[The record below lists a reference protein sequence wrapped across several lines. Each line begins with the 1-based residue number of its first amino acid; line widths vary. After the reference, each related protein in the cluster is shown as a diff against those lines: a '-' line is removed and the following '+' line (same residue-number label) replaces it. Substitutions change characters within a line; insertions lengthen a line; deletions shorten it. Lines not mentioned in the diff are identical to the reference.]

1 MVNVSLLSYDRNP
14 EQCRTYPCLV
24 TLKSLSCNYN
34 SQEGV
39 EARRYVI
46 QCVLEKM
53 RKCIKKSVNYEQVK
67 ELT

>member
-1 MVNVSLLSYDRNP
+1 M
-14 EQCRTYPCLV
+14 RTYPCLV

-46 QCVLEKM
+46 QGVLERM
-53 RKCIKKSVNYEQVK
+53 RKCIKKSVNYEKVK
-67 ELT
+67 EVT